1 VTCLSYFM
9 INKGLFW
16 GDVAKV
22 QIRKV
27 LEEVSRTAGFVIG
40 YKSRDADK
48 MTLKRERKKS
58 LCT

>member
-1 VTCLSYFM
+1 M